1 MWVVPG
7 TRTKR
12 GEKFLLCDFA
22 EVLVIRG
29 EEQLREGAI
38 SAPDRVMLGRGL
50 WTSSSS
56 VVMGGVWRTLRS
68 IYARGN
74 PG

>member
-1 MWVVPG
+1 M
-7 TRTKR
+7 RTKR

-38 SAPDRVMLGRGL
+38 SYQRTRSGNARAQVLGVL
-50 WTSSSS
+50 
-56 VVMGGVWRTLRS
+56 VVGRYGPCVVHS
-68 IYARGN
+68 
-74 PG
+74 